1 MKAIQATPGGR
12 PVRSRN
18 GRVAA
23 GVGGT
28 PGIGEYSFG
37 MLENAVD
44 VRDVVVRYG
53 DVTAV
58 DGVSLA
64 VPRGSILALLG
75 NNGAGKTS
83 LLQVC
88 EGYRGPDAGSVRV
101 LGRDPVAEHDD
112 LMPRLGIMLQSGGV
126 YPWATAGE
134 ILRLFASYA
143 ANPLD
148 VDMLLDRLGLRKFAK
163 TRFRRL
169 SGGEQQRLSLA
180 VALVGRPEL
189 VFLDEPTAG
198 MDVGAR
204 QTTWEL
210 VESLRADGVTVLLT
224 THLLDEAES
233 IADQVVIMDAGVV
246 AATGTPAELTAAA
259 GIDLLQVRA
268 DPGLPIAELGARL
281 DAKATEEAPGEYAIA
296 GALETEALAEVL
308 AWFARAD
315 AQVTAVNSRRRTLE
329 DVYLAL
335 TAAPQAA
342 PAPARATPGPAQATT
357 PGPAPAAT
365 SRGATR

>member
-1 MKAIQATPGGR
+1 MR
-12 PVRSRN
+12 
-18 GRVAA
+18 
-23 GVGGT
+23 
-28 PGIGEYSFG
+28 
-37 MLENAVD
+37 ENAVE
-44 VRDVVVRYG
+44 VQDVVVRYG
-53 DVTAV
+53 EVVAV

-88 EGYRGPDAGSVRV
+88 EGFRGPDAGTARV
-101 LGRDPVAEHDD
+101 LGLDPIADHDD

-134 ILRLFASYA
+134 ILRLFASYS

-148 VDMLLDRLGLRKFAK
+148 VEMLLDRLGLRKFAK

-210 VESLRADGVTVLLT
+210 VDSLRADGVSVLLT

-233 IADQVVIMDAGVV
+233 LADHVVIMDAGVV

-259 GIDLLQVRA
+259 GIDLLHVRA
-268 DPGLPIAELGARL
+268 DPGLDLVALAAGLGV
-281 DAKATEEAPGEYAIA
+281 KATEESPGDYAIA
-296 GALETEALAEVL
+296 GALSTESLAEVL
-308 AWFARAD
+308 AWFARAG
-315 AQVTAVNSRRRTLE
+315 ARVTEVNTRRRTLE

-335 TAAPQAA
+335 TA
-342 PAPARATPGPAQATT
+342 
-357 PGPAPAAT
+357 
-365 SRGATR
+365 GATR

>member
-1 MKAIQATPGGR
+1 MR
-12 PVRSRN
+12 E
-18 GRVAA
+18 AA
-23 GVGGT
+23 V
-28 PGIGEYSFG
+28 E
-37 MLENAVD
+37 
-44 VRDVVVRYG
+44 VRDVVVKYG
-53 DVTAV
+53 DVVAV
-58 DGVSLA
+58 DGVSLT

-88 EGYRGPDAGSVRV
+88 EGFRGPDAGSARV
-101 LGRDPVAEHDD
+101 LGLDPVADHDD

-126 YPWATAGE
+126 YPWATAGD
-134 ILRLFASYA
+134 ILRLFASFA
-143 ANPLD
+143 AHPLD
-148 VDMLLDRLGLRKFAK
+148 IDMLLDRLGLRKFAK
-163 TRFRRL
+163 TTFRRL

-204 QTTWEL
+204 QTTWQL
-210 VESLRADGVTVLLT
+210 VESLRADGVSVLLT

-233 IADQVVIMDAGVV
+233 LADHVVIMDDGVV

-268 DPGLPIAELGARL
+268 DAGLPVGDLAVRL
-281 DAKATEEAPGEYAIA
+281 DAKVTEDRPGEYAIA
-296 GALETEALAEVL
+296 GTLDTDAIAAVL
-308 AWFARAD
+308 GWFATAG
-315 AQVTAVNSRRRTLE
+315 AQVTAVNTRRRTLE

-335 TAAPQAA
+335 TAGAA
-342 PAPARATPGPAQATT
+342 R
-357 PGPAPAAT
+357 
-365 SRGATR
+365 

>member
-1 MKAIQATPGGR
+1 MR
-12 PVRSRN
+12 E
-18 GRVAA
+18 AA
-23 GVGGT
+23 V
-28 PGIGEYSFG
+28 E
-37 MLENAVD
+37 

-53 DVTAV
+53 DVVAV
-58 DGVSLA
+58 DGVSLT
-64 VPRGSILALLG
+64 VPRGGILALLG

-88 EGYRGPDAGSVRV
+88 EGFRRPDAGSARV
-101 LGRDPVAEHDD
+101 LGRDPVADHDD

-126 YPWATAGE
+126 YPWATAGD
-134 ILRLFASYA
+134 ILRLFASFA
-143 ANPLD
+143 ARPLD
-148 VDMLLDRLGLRKFAK
+148 TDMLLDRLGLRKFAK
-163 TRFRRL
+163 TTFRRL

-210 VESLRADGVTVLLT
+210 VESLRADGVSVLLT

-233 IADQVVIMDAGVV
+233 LADHVVIMDNGVV

-268 DPGLPIAELGARL
+268 EPALPVAGLAARL
-281 DAKATEEAPGEYAIA
+281 DVKVTEDTPGEYAIA
-296 GALETEALAEVL
+296 GSLDTEAIAAVL
-308 AWFARAD
+308 GWFAAAG
-315 AQVTAVNSRRRTLE
+315 AQVTAVNTRRRTLE

-335 TAAPQAA
+335 TAGAA
-342 PAPARATPGPAQATT
+342 R
-357 PGPAPAAT
+357 
-365 SRGATR
+365 

>member
-1 MKAIQATPGGR
+1 MVQA
-12 PVRSRN
+12 
-18 GRVAA
+18 
-23 GVGGT
+23 
-28 PGIGEYSFG
+28 
-37 MLENAVD
+37 AVE
-44 VRDVVVRYG
+44 VQGLVVKYG

-58 DGVSLA
+58 DGVSLT

-88 EGYRGPDAGSVRV
+88 EGFRGPDGGSVRV
-101 LGRDPVAEHDD
+101 LGLDPVADHDA

-148 VDMLLDRLGLRKFAK
+148 VDMLLDRLSLRKFAK
-163 TRFRRL
+163 TTFRRL

-204 QTTWEL
+204 QTTWQL

-233 IADQVVIMDAGVV
+233 LADHVVIMNNGVV
-246 AATGTPAELTAAA
+246 AATGTPTELTAAA

-268 DPGLPIAELGARL
+268 EPGLVLTGLAARL
-281 DAKATEEAPGEYAIA
+281 DAKVAEQSPGEYAVA
-296 GALETEALAEVL
+296 GALDTESIAAVL
-308 AWFARAD
+308 AWFAESG
-315 AQVTAVNSRRRTLE
+315 AQVTAVNTRRRTLE

-335 TAAPQAA
+335 TA
-342 PAPARATPGPAQATT
+342 
-357 PGPAPAAT
+357 
-365 SRGATR
+365 GAGR

>member
-1 MKAIQATPGGR
+1 
-12 PVRSRN
+12 VSDD
-18 GRVAA
+18 
-23 GVGGT
+23 
-28 PGIGEYSFG
+28 
-37 MLENAVD
+37 AVE

-53 DVTAV
+53 ATTAV
-58 DGVSLA
+58 DAVSLT
-64 VPRGSILALLG
+64 VPRGRVLALLG

-88 EGYRGPDAGSVRV
+88 EGFRRPDGGSCRV
-101 LGRDPVAEHDD
+101 LGLDPVDQHDA

-134 ILRLFASYA
+134 ILRLFASFA

-148 VDMLLDRLGLRKFAK
+148 PEMLVERLGLRKVEK

-198 MDVGAR
+198 MDTEAR
-204 QTTWEL
+204 HTTWRLIE
-210 VESLRADGVTVLLT
+210 ELRADGVTVLLT
-224 THLLDEAES
+224 THLLDEAERL
-233 IADQVVIMDAGVV
+233 ADDVVIMRSGVV

-259 GIDLLQVRA
+259 GVDLLEVRA
-268 DPGLPIAELGARL
+268 DAGLVPGARL
-281 DAKATEEAPGEYAIA
+281 AHLQVTETSPGEYAIA
-296 GALETEALAEVL
+296 GNLDAAAIAEVL
-308 AWFARAD
+308 AWFASVH
-315 AQVTAVNSRRRTLE
+315 AQVTAVNTRRRTLE

-335 TAAPQAA
+335 TASEKA
-342 PAPARATPGPAQATT
+342 
-357 PGPAPAAT
+357 
-365 SRGATR
+365 GAHR

>member
-1 MKAIQATPGGR
+1 MPEA
-12 PVRSRN
+12 
-18 GRVAA
+18 
-23 GVGGT
+23 
-28 PGIGEYSFG
+28 
-37 MLENAVD
+37 AVD
-44 VRDVVVRYG
+44 VQDVIVRYG
-53 DVTAV
+53 EVTAV
-58 DGVSLA
+58 DGVSLT
-64 VPRGSILALLG
+64 VPRASILALLG
-75 NNGAGKTS
+75 DNGAGKTS

-88 EGYRGPDAGSVRV
+88 EGFRKPDGGSVRI
-101 LGRDPVAEHDD
+101 LGLDPTGDHDA

-134 ILRLFASYA
+134 ILRLFASYS

-163 TRFRRL
+163 TTFRRL

-204 QTTWEL
+204 RTTWEL
-210 VESLRADGVTVLLT
+210 VEDLRADGVSVLLT

-233 IADQVVIMDAGVV
+233 LADHVVIIDGGRV

-268 DPGLPIAELGARL
+268 EPGLPIAALAAGL
-281 DAKATEEAPGEYAIA
+281 DAKVTEEAPGEYAVA
-296 GALETEALAEVL
+296 GALDTDAIAAVL
-308 AWFARAD
+308 TRFAQAGAR
-315 AQVTAVNSRRRTLE
+315 VTAVNTRRRTLE

-335 TAAPQAA
+335 TAGA
-342 PAPARATPGPAQATT
+342 
-357 PGPAPAAT
+357 
-365 SRGATR
+365 SR